1 MDVNGPCILLSRQ
14 LDPPLHPAMEP
25 PWTAHPFSDMQISF
39 RPAHRS
45 TCYLLGP
52 ECLPIPFLCLAKSS
66 SFFKIYGKCY
76 LFCDTPP
83 QPPSHKWPVSPLLST
98 ALCTYFYFTASTAVS
113 WLSLQMDYEPLEDTI
128 YSLFTYLSP
137 APNWAALYIVG
148 AWYSLLN
155 K

>member
-1 MDVNGPCILLSRQ
+1 MDINGPCILLSRQ

-52 ECLPIPFLCLAKSS
+52 ECLPIPFLCLTKSS

-83 QPPSHKWPVSPLLST
+83 NPHLISGQSLLYFPQHFAHISILHHPQQYRDFLSRWIMSHLKTPFIAYSHTYLQLLT
-98 ALCTYFYFTASTAVS
+98 ELLCT
-113 WLSLQMDYEPLEDTI
+113 
-128 YSLFTYLSP
+128 
-137 APNWAALYIVG
+137 
-148 AWYSLLN
+148 
-155 K
+155 